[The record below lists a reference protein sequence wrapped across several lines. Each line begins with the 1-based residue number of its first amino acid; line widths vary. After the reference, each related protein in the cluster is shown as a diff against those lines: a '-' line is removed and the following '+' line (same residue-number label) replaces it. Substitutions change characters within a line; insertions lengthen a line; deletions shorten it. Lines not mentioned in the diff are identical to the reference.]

1 MKSTI
6 ELFDF
11 ELDTNIG
18 TYKDKEVAPKKHI
31 LDLTLL
37 IDSSF
42 VIIEK
47 DMMDKVF
54 DYDPLINRINTLAKE
69 AYYETQERL
78 ITLIVKECSTYNE
91 IRELNLFLYK
101 SPVSSSSGKLG
112 VRIILDEED
121 LNKLR
126 RQILP
131 K

>member
-11 ELDTNIG
+11 ELDVNIG
-18 TYKDKEVAPKKHI
+18 TYKDNEVAPDKHT
-31 LDLTLL
+31 LDLTLF
-37 IDSSF
+37 IDSSL

-47 DMMDKVF
+47 DKMDEVF
-54 DYDPLINRINTLAKE
+54 DYDPLIEGINALVREKH
-69 AYYETQERL
+69 YETQEKL
-78 ITLIVKECSTYNE
+78 ITLIVKECSTYSE
-91 IRELNLFLYK
+91 IKELNLFLYK

-112 VRIILDEED
+112 VRIILDEKD